1 MPDNHMQIRINQL
14 HMINYKKFIDTT
26 LNFDSSITVLSGKNG
41 AGKSTLLSGVRLIL
55 SWIIAR
61 MRNESGV
68 GYYISPSDVN
78 NHARSGCVIG
88 SMLGGEVV
96 IPSKAKAG
104 LTKDFGFDLGPL
116 KPYVTSVRKE
126 LANNIDKC
134 CVPVFAYYGVKRTV
148 LDIPLRTRSRDFTL
162 FDTYDKCLD
171 GAANF
176 RGFFTW
182 FRACEDWEN
191 QQIVRTKDQEVAHP
205 GLHAFRS
212 AMKKFMPGYDEFM
225 IERHPLAM
233 MLRKNGE
240 RLNAEQLSDGEK
252 IYLALVG
259 DLCHRLSLANPVGDP
274 LHGGGIVLI
283 DEADLH
289 LHPQWQSEIAMAL
302 TNTFPNIQFIMTT
315 HSPHVINSVPTES
328 LRLID
333 AEGNISPAPYGYGM
347 PSEIVLGDIMCLSS
361 DVPKQIDDT
370 IHQFNSAF
378 MHGDIDDARRQLNI
392 LQDKVPEHPELPRM
406 RKRLERMGR

>member
-1 MPDNHMQIRINQL
+1 MPDNQIRIDRLN
-14 HMINYKKFIDTT
+14 MTNYKRFVKTT
-26 LNFDSSITVLSGKNG
+26 VNFDPSITVLSGKNG
-41 AGKSTLLSGVRLIL
+41 AGKSSLLSGVRLIL

-61 MRNESGV
+61 IRNESGV

-78 NHARSGCVIG
+78 NHSRSGCVIG

-104 LTKDFGFDLGPL
+104 LSKDFTFDLGPI
-116 KPYVTSVRKE
+116 KPYVSSVRSE
-126 LANNIDKC
+126 LAENINTC
-134 CVPVFAYYGVKRTV
+134 CIPVFAYYGVKRTV

-191 QQIVRTKDQEVAHP
+191 QQIVRTRRQVAHP
-205 GLHAFRS
+205 GLHAFRR
-212 AMKKFMPGYDEFM
+212 AMTQFMPDYDRFM

-233 MLRKNGE
+233 MLYKNGE
-240 RLNAEQLSDGEK
+240 KLNAEQLSDGEK

-274 LHGGGIVLI
+274 LLGGGIVLI

-302 TNTFPNIQFIMTT
+302 RRTFPNIQFIIST
-315 HSPHVINSVPTES
+315 HSPHVINSVPTSS

-333 AEGNISPAPYGYGM
+333 AEGNISTAPYGYGM
-347 PSEIVLGDIMCLSS
+347 PSEIVLGDIMCLSH
-361 DVPKQIDDT
+361 DVPEPIDN
-370 IHQFNSAF
+370 IIRQFNTAY
-378 MHGDIDDARRQLNI
+378 MRGEIDEARRQLNI
-392 LQDKVPEHPELPRM
+392 LQNEVPEHPELPRM